1 MTAAFTVSQEKPSGD
16 VVAIMNSWVREA
28 HAAATVNAGYMTLV
42 NAGTEEV
49 TLVKVE
55 SAAYENIEVHEMV
68 AVDGLMEM
76 REVTDLTIPASGQI
90 NFEPGGKHLMLMGP
104 KEHLTTGQ
112 KVDMTLTF
120 KSGKKQ
126 TVSVKVA
133 AR

>member
-1 MTAAFTVSQEKPSGD
+1 VTAVFTVSQDKPSGD

-28 HAAATVNAGYMTLV
+28 NSGAKMNAGYMTLV
-42 NAGTEEV
+42 NVGSEEV

-55 SAAYENIEVHEMV
+55 SEAFENIEVHEM
-68 AVDGLMEM
+68 ASVDGLVEM
-76 REVTDLTIPASGQI
+76 REVTDLTIPAKGQI
-90 NFEPGGKHLMLMGP
+90 QFEPGGKHLMLMGP
-104 KEHLTTGQ
+104 REHLTKGQ

-126 TVSVKVA
+126 TVSVQVA